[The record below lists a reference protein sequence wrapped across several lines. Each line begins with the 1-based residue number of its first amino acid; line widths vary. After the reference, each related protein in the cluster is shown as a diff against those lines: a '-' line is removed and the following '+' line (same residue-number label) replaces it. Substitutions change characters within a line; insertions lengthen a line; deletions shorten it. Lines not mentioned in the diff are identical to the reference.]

1 MIFSRKLN
9 KSNHPKIYF
18 NNAPVFCVNWQKH
31 LGIYFDES
39 LNFSYHIKEKMP
51 KTMKG
56 IVIIRN
62 LNKALPQHSLITIQ
76 KSLVRPHLDYGD
88 IIYNQPNKE
97 SLNQKL
103 KEFNIMLLLQLQ
115 VASKELIRAGFT
127 MN

>member
-1 MIFSRKLN
+1 
-9 KSNHPKIYF
+9 
-18 NNAPVFCVNWQKH
+18 
-31 LGIYFDES
+31 
-39 LNFSYHIKEKMP
+39 MP